1 VDLLQAEVDEK
12 RARRSDERLVL
23 SADHSDALCALGPW
37 SAPPKAVV
45 RREACGKI
53 RRGVDAKAADRQLLV
68 AATPG
73 RRASR
78 ASLA

>member
-1 VDLLQAEVDEK
+1 VDLCS
-12 RARRSDERLVL
+12 RSRRKAGAPINERLVL
-23 SADHSDALCALGPW
+23 SADHSTRFARWGPW

-68 AATPG
+68 ARDART
-73 RRASR
+73 
-78 ASLA
+78 

>member
-12 RARRSDERLVL
+12 RARRSMSVSCSPLTIPTRF
-23 SADHSDALCALGPW
+23 ARWGPW